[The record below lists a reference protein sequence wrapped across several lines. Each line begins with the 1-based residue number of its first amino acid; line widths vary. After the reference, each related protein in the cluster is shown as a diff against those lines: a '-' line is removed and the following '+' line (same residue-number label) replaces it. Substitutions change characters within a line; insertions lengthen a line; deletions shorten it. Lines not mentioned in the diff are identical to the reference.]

1 MDKQIKQLDYLEQ
14 NIDKLSIDE
23 IQDQL
28 FNIEKWYIKNYD
40 KIDDDDSKIQNKI
53 DLIEKYVDNLHERK
67 SYRTTRVLT
76 IINSIFLVVGF
87 ILAYTANARLNLGPN
102 KLMKSKNIEI
112 YLILL
117 LIVVSII
124 IYSLFHFNIF

>member
-14 NIDKLSIDE
+14 NIDKLSINE

-40 KIDDDDSKIQNKI
+40 KINDNSTIKNKI

-87 ILAYTANARLNLGPN
+87 ILAYTSNARLNLGPN

>member
-1 MDKQIKQLDYLEQ
+1 MNKQIKQLDYLEQ
-14 NIDKLSIDE
+14 NIDKLSINE

-40 KIDDDDSKIQNKI
+40 KIDDNSTIKNKI

-76 IINSIFLVVGF
+76 IINSIFLVIGF
-87 ILAYTANARLNLGPN
+87 IIAYASNSRLNLGPN